1 MRRLLLALPFLAF
14 PALAEEPAIIT
25 TIENQ
30 FAAFQRDDFLTAF
43 SYASPTIQG
52 IFQNSE
58 NFGMMVMRGY
68 PMVHRPASVQMLD
81 QRVEAGFV
89 LQRVLVTDRAGRSF
103 LLAYE
108 MVPSGDRWLIDAVH
122 LLDQSEAGV

>member
-14 PALAEEPAIIT
+14 PVLAEEPAIIT
-25 TIENQ
+25 TIEKQ

-52 IFQNSE
+52 VFQNSE
-58 NFGMMVMRGY
+58 NFGMMVSRGY

-89 LQRVLVTDRAGRSF
+89 LQRVLVTDQSGRSF

-108 MVPSGDRWLIDAVH
+108 MIPAGDGWLIDAVH
-122 LLDQSEAGV
+122 LLEQSEAGV